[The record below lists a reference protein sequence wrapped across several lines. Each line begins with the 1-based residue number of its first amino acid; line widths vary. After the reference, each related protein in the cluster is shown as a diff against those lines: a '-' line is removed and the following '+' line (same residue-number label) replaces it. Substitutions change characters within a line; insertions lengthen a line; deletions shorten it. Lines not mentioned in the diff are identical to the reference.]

1 MFQGKQGGRTHVFFA
16 IPESPGPYFRYEDLH
31 EGHFLCVKHAAVA
44 LVPSVGEFILVQDA
58 SDVRIFT
65 A

>member
-1 MFQGKQGGRTHVFFA
+1 MFFA
-16 IPESPGPYFRYEDLH
+16 ITESPSPYFRYEDLH

-44 LVPSVGEFILVQDA
+44 LVPPDGEFILVQDA